1 MDELER
7 RTTTALRY
15 ERVTTAR
22 PPEDGVLIK
31 EERNNNNGTFENRS
45 TTNSSTVDDDNEE
58 EEEEMVGVTAS
69 TMRRGQMISI
79 DTAVER
85 IGYGPFQ
92 WRILVSTGLCFA
104 ADAMQIVSLSF
115 LTPVLKHEWD
125 LNNRSAASV
134 TSVLFL
140 GAMTGTLCL
149 GHLADRIGRRPVFC
163 IAALTICLAGFTV
176 SLAPHVTALLCA
188 MFGVGFGVGGLTV
201 PFDIMAE
208 FLPSDRRGVNLL
220 IIDYFWTVGCLF
232 VVACAYWVL
241 HISWRSFVV
250 LCTLPC
256 LLALLTGLCWV
267 PESPRWLASQ
277 NRLDEAVVI
286 LQAAAV
292 MNGKEHAIP
301 PDLALQPEPE
311 KHHAS
316 IADLFLPHRRRMI
329 LFLFGAWASFAFGYY
344 GTIMATARVFSSS
357 SSSHGDGTESST
369 FDYNAIFISNA
380 AEIVGVTLVILSVDR
395 LGRIL
400 SQVVSY
406 AMTGILL
413 CLLCYLAEFGA
424 PRYLLVTLGFAVRMF
439 AMSATCVTWVSTAEI
454 LTTDIRSTGH
464 GTANA
469 LAKIG
474 AFFCPY
480 LVEGDTKLWKV
491 GLSMF
496 FVHSFTA
503 FCVSQLPETKGRD
516 LGAVTTGE
524 TECGDA
530 TTAMASL
537 ILLEQEQVADHYD
550 ERESSKAELPCQN
563 GELS

>member
-1 MDELER
+1 MDGSE
-7 RTTTALRY
+7 RTTQTTSRLRY
-15 ERVTTAR
+15 EKVAGCC
-22 PPEDGVLIK
+22 PPDGNDEVLM
-31 EERNNNNGTFENRS
+31 
-45 TTNSSTVDDDNEE
+45 EE
-58 EEEEMVGVTAS
+58 EEDADDVSNHSDGGGVVPRTPTATSVSGNNEGGSMIIGEGMV
-69 TMRRGQMISI
+69 SI
-79 DTAVER
+79 DEAVDR

-92 WRILVSTGLCFA
+92 LRILISTGLCFA

-115 LTPVLKHEWD
+115 VTPVLKHEWD
-125 LNNRSAASV
+125 LSNRQAASV
-134 TSVLFL
+134 TSVLFA

-149 GHLADRIGRRPVFC
+149 GPLADRIGRRPVFC
-163 IAALTICLAGFTV
+163 VAATTICLAGFAV
-176 SLAPHVTALLCA
+176 SLAPNVIALLCA
-188 MFGVGFGVGGLTV
+188 MFLVGFGVGGLTV

-220 IIDYFWTVGCLF
+220 IIDYFWTVGCLY
-232 VVACAYWVL
+232 VVACAYLVL

-277 NRLDEAVVI
+277 NRLDEAVLV
-286 LQAAAV
+286 LKAAAV
-292 MNGKEHAIP
+292 MNGTAHAIP
-301 PDLALQPEPE
+301 HDMTLQPEPE
-311 KHHAS
+311 KHHATIS
-316 IADLFLPHRRRMI
+316 DLFLPHRRRMI
-329 LFLFGAWASFAFGYY
+329 LFLFGAWSSFAFGYY
-344 GTIMATARVFSSS
+344 GTIMATTRVFQ
-357 SSSHGDGTESST
+357 SHGGGRNGEAYS

-406 AMTGILL
+406 AMTGVLLGLL
-413 CLLCYLAEFGA
+413 CTLADFGA
-424 PRYLLVTLGFAVRMF
+424 PRYILVTLGFAVRMF
-439 AMSATCVTWVSTAEI
+439 AMSATCVTWVSTAEV

-464 GTANA
+464 STANA

-480 LVEGDTKLWKV
+480 LVESDTKLWKV

-496 FVHSFTA
+496 FVHTFTA

-516 LGAVTTGE
+516 LGAVV
-524 TECGDA
+524 TEPAADSNA
-530 TTAMASL
+530 AMESL
-537 ILLEQEQVADHYD
+537 ILQHDNDE
-550 ERESSKAELPCQN
+550 EREYSDDAELPLPH